1 MSDPVNDPERDGL
14 QGDRPAEQRKPMIP
28 PDDPC
33 QDLRCSRID
42 GRCVG
47 SHCGRCGAPSSYQ
60 GHYTSICSNRPRPQ
74 PLASNA
80 PFHFCCPDDCELA
93 NLEVIS

>member
-1 MSDPVNDPERDGL
+1 MTDPVRLSIIDPSDS
-14 QGDRPAEQRKPMIP
+14 
-28 PDDPC
+28 C
-33 QDLRCSRID
+33 QSVLCSRID

-47 SHCGRCGAPSSYQ
+47 SHCGRCGAPSSHQ
-60 GHYTSICSNRPRPQ
+60 GHYTSICRNKPIPQ

-93 NLEVIS
+93 SGEVTS

>member
-1 MSDPVNDPERDGL
+1 VTDPVRLSIIDPSDS
-14 QGDRPAEQRKPMIP
+14 
-28 PDDPC
+28 C
-33 QDLRCSRID
+33 QSVLCSRID

-47 SHCGRCGAPSSYQ
+47 SHCGRCGAPSSHQ
-60 GHYTSICSNRPRPQ
+60 GHYTSICRNKPIPQ

-93 NLEVIS
+93 SGEVTS